1 MRVNFKFIFASLTLA
16 VALSGVAYGWS
27 IFPNLGEERVGTS
40 SAAFLKI
47 GVGARA
53 ESMGGSFVA
62 MADDATC
69 LFYNPAGMELLE
81 QNQAVFTHT
90 EWAVDIKHEFFG
102 YVQRL
107 GDFSLGLSFIA
118 LHTDDMPVTDEYH
131 PYGTGEYFSYADFAG
146 GLSFSYRFT
155 RHFTFGLTA
164 KYIQENLDDLRT
176 RGLLMDLGTFYYTGL
191 AGTRFAVVLRNFG
204 AQLGPGGKY
213 KLRTITGE
221 EIEKSYQ
228 KFSPPTLFTI
238 GFAFEPWQAGPHR
251 LTSSTQLN
259 HPTDNAENFALGL
272 EYAYNEFLMLR
283 SGYKLNVEE
292 ESLTLGAGLKLNVW
306 NRILVVDYS
315 HTGFSYLGNSNR
327 FTAIIGF

>member
-1 MRVNFKFIFASLTLA
+1 MKKGFKVISKSLLFLLVSSCIA
-16 VALSGVAYGWS
+16 HGWS

-40 SAAFLKI
+40 SVTFLKI

-53 ESMGGSFVA
+53 EAMGGSFVA
-62 MADDATC
+62 MADDGTC

-81 QNQAVFTHT
+81 QNQVVFTHT

-107 GDFSLGLSFIA
+107 GDFSVGFSFIA
-118 LHTDDMPVTDEYH
+118 LHTEDMPVTDEYH

-164 KYIQENLDDLRT
+164 KYVQENLDDLRT
-176 RGLLMDLGTFYYTGL
+176 KGLLLDLGTSYYTGL

-204 AQLGPGGKY
+204 PQLGPGGSY
-213 KLRTITGE
+213 SLRTITGE
-221 EIEKSYQ
+221 EIDKSYQ

-238 GFAFEPWQAGPHR
+238 GFAFEPWQSAEHR
-251 LTSSTQLN
+251 LTTSSQLN
-259 HPTDNAENFALGL
+259 HPTDNAESFALGL

-292 ESLTLGAGLKLNVW
+292 ENFSLGAGVKLKLW
-306 NRILVVDYS
+306 DRILAVDYS
-315 HTGFSYLGNSNR
+315 YTGFSYLGNSNR
-327 FTAIIGF
+327 FTAVIGF